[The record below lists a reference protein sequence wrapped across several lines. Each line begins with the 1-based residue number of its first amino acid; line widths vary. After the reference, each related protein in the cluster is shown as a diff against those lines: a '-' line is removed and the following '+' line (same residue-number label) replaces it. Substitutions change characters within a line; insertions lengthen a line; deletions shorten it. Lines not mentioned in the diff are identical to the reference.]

1 MTSDH
6 DRDALA
12 SELHDLAGA
21 IEPDPPAKCA
31 APQRHRPPPTR
42 HRRASMSGA
51 ALVAIAA
58 ITFVAVARSTDDE
71 SAGPVGTTSQPSVT
85 SSSSTSTST
94 TPSVTTAPGSPIL
107 TTIPPLSELPAAHA
121 SYSQA
126 FAWGT
131 GDDQVAFHTP
141 HGEGASGGPV
151 AFSADAAGN
160 IAMLDHSNARIVH
173 FEQHAYPP
181 TNIALASP
189 AVTAAV
195 FDRTGRVFVATVH
208 DVAVFGPQGES
219 EGSWNG
225 ISNDMI
231 SGLEVVDNH
240 LYATNGNTRTLL
252 LRPSGLGYAPVANA
266 TPERAPIQ
274 VSGANDTQAHL
285 LTVSAAGTEYRI
297 STGLTDLLTV
307 KLLPDGSLVFVVGPV
322 QSDSGHQD
330 EGNWPNVLSRI
341 GRCRTRKCDC
351 RGAASAALITVRN
364 NRLARRRPRDRWAQ
378 HHHLGGHQMYCLR
391 LKPVR
396 EGARYRRSP
405 APSCARAAAG
415 ATATA
420 RLTATAAMRRG
431 AGTPRDGSVA
441 PRVSV
446 PRHILVLTDRDWT
459 HPEAGGTGTVLYGQV
474 SRWVAWGHRV
484 TVIAGDYPGAERV
497 SHLDERLTVHRMGTR
512 LTVFP
517 RAAWATFRGLGR
529 DADVVLEVC
538 NGIAF
543 FTSVW
548 RWMRKPRV
556 LLVFHVHQEHYVTE
570 LGLRGR
576 VAAFLLEH
584 VPLRVLYPGVPVI
597 TISQSSRE
605 DLVALGVDRQR
616 MHVVYCGLDSGS
628 LAPGPKAPE
637 PTLIYLGRLKQYK
650 RIELLLDVL
659 DAIPEAHLD
668 LAGDGDHRA
677 ALEAEV
683 ERRALGARVTF
694 HGHVDEEEK
703 ARLLARAW
711 VALTAS
717 SAEGWC
723 LTVFEAAACGTP
735 TAAMRVGGL
744 GEAIVDGQTGLL
756 ADDPAELV
764 AAVRDL
770 VERPEQRAALGQA
783 ALERARGYTWD
794 STAQGTLTV
803 MDGAMAAERSGLRAA
818 LARSDSGKAAGLA
831 AATLGNNAIQLVFTV
846 VFTRLLGQT
855 DYGTLAALIS
865 AFLILLVAGQ
875 SVQLAAAREAALD
888 RLGHPEVLR
897 ATLRAWTRQLLVAL
911 VAVTAA
917 SVLLREP
924 LAALIGVQDVPWAA
938 AAIPPTGV
946 LWMLLSL
953 QRGALQ
959 GCAPTAP
966 SASRSWRRRRAG
978 SCAASSSWASAW
990 A

>member
-1 MTSDH
+1 
-6 DRDALA
+6 
-12 SELHDLAGA
+12 
-21 IEPDPPAKCA
+21 
-31 APQRHRPPPTR
+31 
-42 HRRASMSGA
+42 
-51 ALVAIAA
+51 
-58 ITFVAVARSTDDE
+58 
-71 SAGPVGTTSQPSVT
+71 
-85 SSSSTSTST
+85 
-94 TPSVTTAPGSPIL
+94 
-107 TTIPPLSELPAAHA
+107 
-121 SYSQA
+121 
-126 FAWGT
+126 
-131 GDDQVAFHTP
+131 
-141 HGEGASGGPV
+141 
-151 AFSADAAGN
+151 
-160 IAMLDHSNARIVH
+160 
-173 FEQHAYPP
+173 
-181 TNIALASP
+181 
-189 AVTAAV
+189 
-195 FDRTGRVFVATVH
+195 
-208 DVAVFGPQGES
+208 
-219 EGSWNG
+219 
-225 ISNDMI
+225 
-231 SGLEVVDNH
+231 
-240 LYATNGNTRTLL
+240 
-252 LRPSGLGYAPVANA
+252 
-266 TPERAPIQ
+266 
-274 VSGANDTQAHL
+274 
-285 LTVSAAGTEYRI
+285 
-297 STGLTDLLTV
+297 
-307 KLLPDGSLVFVVGPV
+307 
-322 QSDSGHQD
+322 
-330 EGNWPNVLSRI
+330 
-341 GRCRTRKCDC
+341 
-351 RGAASAALITVRN
+351 
-364 NRLARRRPRDRWAQ
+364 
-378 HHHLGGHQMYCLR
+378 
-391 LKPVR
+391 
-396 EGARYRRSP
+396 
-405 APSCARAAAG
+405 
-415 ATATA
+415 
-420 RLTATAAMRRG
+420 
-431 AGTPRDGSVA
+431 
-441 PRVSV
+441 VSV

-517 RAAWATFRGLGR
+517 RAAWATLRGLGR

-543 FTSVW
+543 FTSLW
-548 RWMRKPRV
+548 RWLRKPRV

-576 VAAFLLEH
+576 VAAFLLEQ
-584 VPLRVLYPGVPVI
+584 VPLQIFYPGVPVI

-616 MHVVYCGLDSGS
+616 IHVVYCGLDSGS

-637 PTLIYLGRLKQYK
+637 PALIYLGRLKQYK
-650 RIELLLDVL
+650 RIELLFDVL
-659 DAIPEAHLD
+659 EAVPEAHLD
-668 LAGDGDHRA
+668 LAGDGDHRG

-683 ERRALGARVTF
+683 ERRRLGARVTF

-723 LTVFEAAACGTP
+723 LTVFEAGACGTP

-756 ADDPAELV
+756 ADQPAELV

-770 VERPEQRAALGQA
+770 VDRPEQRAALGQA

-803 MDGAMAAERSGLRAA
+803 MDGAMAAERSGLRAT

-959 GCAPTAP
+959 GLRAYRPVGVSIVSEAAGRLVCGLIFVGLGLGVTGALLGTPVAFVLVALWLERELVRVVGPVQRVAEPLRTLRSLVGDGWVPIIGLFLLASLQNVDVILAKHQLGGDAAGSYAAAAVAAKAVVWVAIGVGLHLLPEATRRAAAGLDPRPVLLRALGILAVVAAPALLIFAVAPELLLRLAFGPGFTDAADALLLLGAAMTLLAVAYLSVQYMVALGETRFLWVLGVVAIAEPFLLTAGHEGIVDFATIVFGVQCVA
-966 SASRSWRRRRAG
+966 ASSILALGLTARRRRRRAA
-978 SCAASSSWASAW
+978 AAS
-990 A
+990 